1 MGVNRLI
8 TRGMGRNYQQPGN
21 SGMIT
26 AGMGGFFEQII
37 EEYVKPIARHIVR
50 VGGSAKRTIVDELGR
65 IIVWAKLVFIND
77 HEPEQ
82 LIVGS
87 TSNYVTKQHGAS
99 VEFVHSKVVAKS
111 DYVVSAKRIITSD
124 GNH

>member
-1 MGVNRLI
+1 
-8 TRGMGRNYQQPGN
+8 
-21 SGMIT
+21 MIT